1 MAGKGMRNIRP
12 IKDPEPSNPLS
23 SQTVSD
29 NNSPLDDT
37 RSNPPTSSSLIV
49 KLYVI
54 DKFDPLSIVYRPH
67 LGIFRKA
74 KRNGDRILSR
84 YDLGNYSFPVCC
96 HKLCSKPDPPIK
108 KEKIFANEA
117 LPTKKKKVSS
127 TIEAFFYQSHSKNI
141 SKKIEIVVEEICSS
155 SENVEPSISV
165 SSSRSYKNETV
176 SSSVSQDTLNSGD
189 CEALSCEELPSN
201 REDSSANNTINTI
214 LTPEPYVAEF
224 SMGEKTVTVED
235 SAFTDSKVAFIML
248 SKSILPLDET
258 NVIGMTDGEVRRA
271 YYKAL
276 IQTKDLGAEVVG
288 RSETLVAKIKELK
301 TENLH
306 LKDQL

>member
-1 MAGKGMRNIRP
+1 MTVVVLNLTILMLFLLCLCFSYLV
-12 IKDPEPSNPLS
+12 EYLS
-23 SQTVSD
+23 SG
-29 NNSPLDDT
+29 
-37 RSNPPTSSSLIV
+37 
-49 KLYVI
+49 
-54 DKFDPLSIVYRPH
+54 VYI
-67 LGIFRKA
+67 G
-74 KRNGDRILSR
+74 
-84 YDLGNYSFPVCC
+84 
-96 HKLCSKPDPPIK
+96 
-108 KEKIFANEA
+108 
-117 LPTKKKKVSS
+117 
-127 TIEAFFYQSHSKNI
+127 
-141 SKKIEIVVEEICSS
+141 
-155 SENVEPSISV
+155 
-165 SSSRSYKNETV
+165 
-176 SSSVSQDTLNSGD
+176 
-189 CEALSCEELPSN
+189 EELPSN
-201 REDSSANNTINTI
+201 HEDSSANNTINTI